1 MRSLN
6 SRRKL
11 TKTEESGKQKGI
23 TLRKNSIKNIRING
37 EVQKV
42 IAEAIRESK
51 DPRISPMTSV
61 MGVDVAPDLKTCKV
75 RVSVM
80 GNDDDRRRTEEGL
93 KSAAG
98 YIRSTLA
105 HTLNMRYTPELRF
118 IMDDSIEY
126 AINMSKKIDE
136 VAEADRKAREARG
149 ETDDDQISS
158 GNQDQGSED

>member
-1 MRSLN
+1 M
-6 SRRKL
+6 
-11 TKTEESGKQKGI
+11 
-23 TLRKNSIKNIRING
+23 RKNSIKNIRING

-42 IAEAIRESK
+42 ISEAIRFSK

-61 MGVDVAPDLKTCKV
+61 MDVEVAPDLKTCKV
-75 RVSVM
+75 WVSVM
-80 GNDDDRRRTEEGL
+80 GNDEDRMRTEEGL

-105 HTLNMRYTPELRF
+105 KELNMRNTPELRF

-136 VAEADRKAREARG
+136 VAAKDAAARAARG
-149 ETDDDQISS
+149 EEDEDESS
-158 GNQDQGSED
+158 EEA

>member
-1 MRSLN
+1 M
-6 SRRKL
+6 
-11 TKTEESGKQKGI
+11 
-23 TLRKNSIKNIRING
+23 RKNSIKNIRING

-42 IAEAIRESK
+42 ISEAIRYSK

-61 MGVDVAPDLKTCKV
+61 MDVEVAPDLKTCKV
-75 RVSVM
+75 WVSVM
-80 GNDDDRRRTEEGL
+80 GNDEDRLRTEEGL

-105 HTLNMRYTPELRF
+105 KELNMRYTPELRF

-136 VAEADRKAREARG
+136 IAAKDAAAKAARG
-149 ETDDDQISS
+149 ET
-158 GNQDQGSED
+158 EE